1 MKTTS
6 KKDERYIIIINDQN
20 NFKLTGQLN
29 ELYSELEEGAINE
42 SILIQNENNNE
53 NDGWI
58 WIKIERQTGLIPHK

>member
-6 KKDERYIIIINDQN
+6 KKDERYIIITNNQN

-29 ELYSELEEGAINE
+29 ELYSELEEGATNE

-53 NDGWI
+53 NDG
-58 WIKIERQTGLIPHK
+58 